1 MAGMAFNGDSW
12 DMVSK
17 RHHVSLQ
24 CTDLNAESNTQTASI
39 SARSPNSFSQTSNL
53 EYSIITYRLYMGA
66 LNGQV

>member
-1 MAGMAFNGDSW
+1 MAGMAFKGDSW
-12 DMVSK
+12 AVVSK

-24 CTDLNAESNTQTASI
+24 CTDLNAESNTHTASI
-39 SARSPNSFSQTSNL
+39 SAGSPNSFFQTSNL